1 MLQKKKKKSED
12 FLREETWW
20 NRPCEYLE
28 EQYSK
33 QQEQQ
38 R

>member
-1 MLQKKKKKSED
+1 MLQKKKKSEE
-12 FLREETWW
+12 FLREGTWW
-20 NRPCEYLE
+20 KGPCEYLE
-28 EQYSK
+28 EQYSR